1 MISILTLWDLW
12 IINTFGRTQ
21 FRPAGSKDS
30 SGMSRFRPTAVG
42 DHVFL
47 SDRFKH
53 LIWEFMVLKY
63 STAQTIIYI
72 YIERWKSLLQTLG
85 NIWKYGGS
93 IIFNFVEK
101 MVYLFGDCY
110 DMPMNS
116 LGHLG
121 GRWSE
126 EMMVF
131 WAPQVVVIVVI
142 AYAIVQED
150 KPETESLITIDMKSW
165 GLWGILL

>member
-1 MISILTLWDLW
+1 
-12 IINTFGRTQ
+12 
-21 FRPAGSKDS
+21 
-30 SGMSRFRPTAVG
+30 
-42 DHVFL
+42 
-47 SDRFKH
+47 
-53 LIWEFMVLKY
+53 
-63 STAQTIIYI
+63 
-72 YIERWKSLLQTLG
+72 
-85 NIWKYGGS
+85 
-93 IIFNFVEK
+93 